1 MLRSWPH
8 ALFSKMRC
16 AHVLSMRARM
26 PSKMGEQI
34 ARVTEVCTMTYTA
47 HAADESL
54 FLLKD
59 YHIQALTPKMQELVR
74 NRPKVED
81 VIHEAE

>member
-1 MLRSWPH
+1 MHTFHSSAGRREHGKEIVRLQG
-8 ALFSKMRC
+8 
-16 AHVLSMRARM
+16 SM
-26 PSKMGEQI
+26 GI
-34 ARVTEVCTMTYTA
+34 LIYTA

-74 NRPKVED
+74 NRTKVED
-81 VIHEAE
+81 VIHDAE

>member
-1 MLRSWPH
+1 
-8 ALFSKMRC
+8 
-16 AHVLSMRARM
+16 M
-26 PSKMGEQI
+26 PTTAKEI
-34 ARVTEVCTMTYTA
+34 ARLAEVWGFRYTA

-81 VIHEAE
+81 VIHDAE

>member
-1 MLRSWPH
+1 MSLANLPTLLDRSNRSDSYVSCLR
-8 ALFSKMRC
+8 
-16 AHVLSMRARM
+16 V
-26 PSKMGEQI
+26 I
-34 ARVTEVCTMTYTA
+34 

-81 VIHEAE
+81 VIHDAE

>member
-1 MLRSWPH
+1 MY
-8 ALFSKMRC
+8 
-16 AHVLSMRARM
+16 
-26 PSKMGEQI
+26 I
-34 ARVTEVCTMTYTA
+34 

-59 YHIQALTPKMQELVR
+59 YHIEALTPKMQELVR

-81 VIHEAE
+81 VIHDAE